1 EGDLRPP
8 APRIAERA
16 GVSLRSVFQH
26 FADRETLFAAVA
38 AAQLERM
45 RTVVRPIPRDGALAD
60 RIAAFVEQRAR
71 VLELLSPVRRAALL
85 QEPFSPQLQQARRT
99 GSDLGR
105 VEVQRVF
112 DAELRARRGPE
123 RARLLDAVDLAASWL
138 VWDRLRP
145 EA

>member
-45 RTVVRPIPRDGALAD
+45 RAVVRHVPRDGALAD
-60 RIAAFVEQRAR
+60 RIAAFVEQRGR

-85 QEPFSPQLQQARRT
+85 QEPFSPELQVARRT
-99 GSDLGR
+99 GSELGR
-105 VEVQRVF
+105 AEVVRVF
-112 DAELRARRGPE
+112 D
-123 RARLLDAVDLAASWL
+123 V
-138 VWDRLRP
+138 
-145 EA
+145 